1 MEATRPVD
9 PAKRSLKTEQR
20 ATKGSCPSLLEPD
33 PRPPCTG
40 WGLNNSVMSA
50 AALCTRWRVSDMTT
64 LLWLAASHAT
74 LFTESLILAQDER
87 WRRA

>member
-1 MEATRPVD
+1 MSFVARARPSPIMHRAGVD
-9 PAKRSLKTEQR
+9 
-20 ATKGSCPSLLEPD
+20 
-33 PRPPCTG
+33 
-40 WGLNNSVMSA
+40 NSVMSA
-50 AALCTRWRVSDMTT
+50 AALCTRRRVSDMTT